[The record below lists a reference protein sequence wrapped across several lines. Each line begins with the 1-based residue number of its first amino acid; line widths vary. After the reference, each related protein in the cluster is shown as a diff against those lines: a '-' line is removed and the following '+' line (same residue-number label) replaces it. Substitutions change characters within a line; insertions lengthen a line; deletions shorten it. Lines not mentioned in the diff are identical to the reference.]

1 MVYVCGVTK
10 YSRKYYLNLV
20 MKKKGYKVKSR
31 SKVVYIP
38 FDHEVCPRM
47 AELRDKFGYVIQTE
61 IV

>member
-1 MVYVCGVTK
+1 MTA
-10 YSRKYYLNLV
+10 YSRKYYLNRV
-20 MKKKGYKVKSR
+20 MKKKGYRIKSR
-31 SKVVYIP
+31 SKVIYIP